1 MWQLNFLI
9 DLIPHPIFIGTVSQG
24 MRKVRS
30 PLNDASCK
38 GSRNM
43 FFSQHA
49 FHFDLT
55 EICPE

>member
-1 MWQLNFLI
+1 MI
-9 DLIPHPIFIGTVSQG
+9 DLITHPIFIGTVSQG